1 MKQLPNGPQN
11 LLNFQRLLQ
20 SIRLIANK
28 SSSLQV
34 VGAIDG
40 SHIALNTVP
49 VNEQIE
55 YFNRKQDYSIV
66 IQGVAD
72 ASLKFLGVSTGYPGS
87 IHNACIPHL
96 SKLQREIDQGTWRN
110 GPSARG
116 LGVSFVCLADEAMLT
131 NTNIN

>member
-28 SSSLQV
+28 SSSPQV

-55 YFNRKQDYSIV
+55 YSETCIKRTPSGN
-66 IQGVAD
+66 A
-72 ASLKFLGVSTGYPGS
+72 LVS
-87 IHNACIPHL
+87 A
-96 SKLQREIDQGTWRN
+96 
-110 GPSARG
+110 
-116 LGVSFVCLADEAMLT
+116 
-131 NTNIN
+131 